1 MSNIV
6 PYLIFDGKCEK
17 VLKYYQE
24 VLGGELHISR
34 YEGSPMVE
42 KVSDDFRDKVLH
54 GSLTAGKL
62 TLMAADTSPEQKAS
76 VGDNIHLCINF
87 SSAEEQQK
95 VFDGFSSDGSVTMP
109 LNDTFWG
116 SRFGMLKDKFG
127 INWMLNFEKSSN
139 E

>member
-1 MSNIV
+1 MSNLV

-34 YEGSPMVE
+34 YEGSPMAE

-62 TLMAADTSPEQKAS
+62 TLLAADTSPKQKLRSGTISTCALIFPPLKNS
-76 VGDNIHLCINF
+76 KRFLM
-87 SSAEEQQK
+87 
-95 VFDGFSSDGSVTMP
+95 GFQAMEV
-109 LNDTFWG
+109 L
-116 SRFGMLKDKFG
+116 RCR
-127 INWMLNFEKSSN
+127 
-139 E
+139 